1 MIEPTQNVG
10 TSCLPAGFAA
20 SPCVARTQRGFTLTE
35 LLIVVAVAAI
45 LAAIALPNMAVFLK
59 NNARTARLNDLS
71 TVINYTRSNAVTQG
85 SQFLFCAG
93 DAAGTA
99 CAGNARYERNI
110 LVMRANIANPA
121 DPFVAGEWTRD
132 RTFEGTDSAKVRI
145 TGDVNYVVFLPT
157 GMAQRLVANR
167 KFVHC
172 DDRGAA
178 SARAVVLTP
187 TGHPVISSDADGNG
201 THEVN
206 GTSLTCPAL

>member
-1 MIEPTQNVG
+1 MINRIGIVSAP
-10 TSCLPAGFAA
+10 LPPAGVTSAM
-20 SPCVARTQRGFTLTE
+20 ARGQHGVTLIE
-35 LLIVVAVAAI
+35 LLMVVAVAAV
-45 LAAIALPNMAVFLK
+45 LAAIAVPNMGVFMK
-59 NNARTARLNDLS
+59 NNARSTRLNDLS

-93 DAAGTA
+93 NAAGTA
-99 CAGNARYERNI
+99 CSGDARYERNV

-132 RTFEGTDSAKVRI
+132 RTFEGTDSTKIRI
-145 TGDVNYVVFLPT
+145 TGDVNYVVFLPS

-172 DDRGAA
+172 DDRGAT

-201 THEVN
+201 IHEVN